1 MRNLIVLSALV
12 VSLLVSAA
20 EVNHS
25 YASRAVSS
33 VGEKLDSFHQKSV
46 DWSDLGR
53 FEMIKIGFLLFLK

>member
-33 VGEKLDSFHQKSV
+33 VGEKLDSFHLKSV